1 MKKKTSP
8 VVVVFG
14 VLALLMLLLWIAVFT
29 VNLYPTSNPSYF
41 GDILRLY
48 FESFWD
54 NLKTFNVSGYYG
66 SIAGWVVIGIS
77 GILFVTGIVVGI
89 VKRRA
94 SPVLAGVL
102 MLLVALPLV
111 DFVVDLFKEFVDG
124 SLVGSSYLFQIKNG
138 NAGDIAIAVTII
150 VSACLGYFFGI
161 VYFATACHQP
171 NPEIAKIEETAPENL
186 SLDDSYVALDEN
198 TNPDFEEMN
207 AEPVPMFVPEPEPEP
222 EPAPVSEED
231 DKHEETAPAPAPA
244 PVPAVEEKKD
254 SLDKDSLLALMKE
267 IVRDIVRDEVARAT
281 LDEKE
286 PGTTT
291 HTNAHNHTVTGATFG
306 GPLVV
311 QYFNSPMP
319 NAAPEAKPE
328 PKPEPAPQ
336 PPVVE
341 KVVQKH
347 IIIERPTPVLVRE
360 EPKPEPA
367 PAPAPAPE
375 PVKEEPAPEPVKEVE
390 PVPEPEPVKEEPIP
404 DVVPQPV
411 ETAPVPEVEKPK
423 IVRIPFEERITT
435 ADQEM
440 KDNYNALKNEILSYG
455 VKSRVSNSGDTF
467 RLHRKTYVKI
477 TIAGKSLK
485 LYFALNPEDYKES
498 TIPVQDAGEKNV
510 YSDIPLVFKVK
521 STLSLRRAKTLIQEV
536 MEKDDLEQG
545 EVGEVDWVNE
555 IKAEMEANKP
565 KD

>member
-8 VVVVFG
+8 VVVIFG

-29 VNLYPTSNPSYF
+29 VNLYPASNPSHF

-48 FESFWD
+48 FEMLWEH
-54 NLKTFNVSGYYG
+54 LKTFDASGYYG
-66 SIAGWVVIGIS
+66 SIVAWAAVGVSTII
-77 GILFVTGIVVGI
+77 FVAGIVVGI
-89 VKRRA
+89 VKKRS

-102 MLLVALPLV
+102 MLLVTLPLV
-111 DFVVDLFKEFVDG
+111 DFVIDLFWRFDDSTLITSG
-124 SLVGSSYLFQIKNG
+124 YLYQIRNG

-150 VSACLGYFFGI
+150 VSACLSYLFGI

-171 NPEIAKIEETAPENL
+171 KAAVLTVEETAPESL

-198 TNPDFEEMN
+198 TNTDFEEMN

-222 EPAPVSEED
+222 EPTHASEEEP
-231 DKHEETAPAPAPA
+231 KKEEKPA
-244 PVPAVEEKKD
+244 PVVEEKKD
-254 SLDKDSLLALMKE
+254 NLDKDSLLALMKE

-286 PGTTT
+286 PGATT

-319 NAAPEAKPE
+319 NPTQEVKPE
-328 PKPEPAPQ
+328 PKPEPQ

-341 KVVQKH
+341 KVIQKH
-347 IIIERPTPVLVRE
+347 IIIERPAPVLVKE
-360 EPKPEPA
+360 EPKPEPVKE
-367 PAPAPAPE
+367 PKPEPVPE
-375 PVKEEPAPEPVKEVE
+375 PVKEKPKPEPVKEPEPEE
-390 PVPEPEPVKEEPIP
+390 PVPEPTPEPEPVKEEPIP

-411 ETAPVPEVEKPK
+411 ETTPVPEVEKPK

-485 LYFALNPEDYKES
+485 LYFALNPEDYRES

-555 IKAEMEANKP
+555 IKAKMEANQP